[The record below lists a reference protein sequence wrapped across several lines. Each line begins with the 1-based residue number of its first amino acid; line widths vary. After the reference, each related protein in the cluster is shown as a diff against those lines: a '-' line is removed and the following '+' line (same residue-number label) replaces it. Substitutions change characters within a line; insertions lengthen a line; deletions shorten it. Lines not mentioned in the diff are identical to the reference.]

1 MADSSKGLFADLSL
15 MSLSTSSS
23 RAFGWRLS
31 SFYAALF
38 AVYGF
43 QLAYFPVWLDWRGLS
58 AAEIGMVSATPLFL
72 RLFIGPTAAFLADRS
87 GDRRRAVIVAAVC
100 GCAAVLA
107 LGQSHLLLT
116 IALFTAVFIVGCQT
130 TGPIVEAIALSG
142 VRELGVDYGRM
153 RLWGS
158 LSFIAATF
166 VGGVLVERFAAPS
179 VIWMLAA
186 STGMLVLTS
195 WLLPFQRPGGAG
207 NAAAGVGGRL
217 TLAQVAKVAGSRTFL
232 LFVFAAG
239 VVQASHA
246 LFYSFGVLHW
256 QAQGIP
262 TTTIGVLWSVGVIA
276 EVVLFA
282 IAGRYLKL
290 VGPAGLIIAGAVAAV
305 VRWGAMAL
313 EPTIALL
320 FPLQVLHAL
329 TFGATHLGAMHY
341 IHQTVPQEQAGTAQ
355 ALFAAAT
362 GGAGMGAATLMAG
375 LLYGQFGG
383 LGYLAMMGMG
393 GAGLIAAIALRTGPV
408 RR

>member
-1 MADSSKGLFADLSL
+1 
-15 MSLSTSSS
+15 MSLSTTSPRGFS
-23 RAFGWRLS
+23 RRLS
-31 SFYAALF
+31 FFYAALF
-38 AVYGF
+38 VVYGI

-58 AAEIGMVSATPLFL
+58 AAEIGMVSAAPLFL
-72 RLFIGPTAAFLADRS
+72 RLAIGPTAAFLADRS
-87 GDRRRAVIVAAVC
+87 GDRRKAVIIAASC

-107 LGQSHLLLT
+107 LSQSHLLLAV
-116 IALFTAVFIVGCQT
+116 ALFTAIFVVACQT
-130 TGPIVEAIALSG
+130 TGPMAEAIALSG

-166 VGGVLVERFAAPS
+166 AGGVLVERFAAPS

-195 WLLPFQRPGGAG
+195 WMLPSQQPAGAG
-207 NAAAGVGGRL
+207 SAAAGAGSRL
-217 TLAQVAKVAGSRTFL
+217 TLADVTKVAGSRRFL

-256 QAQGIP
+256 QTQGIS
-262 TTTIGVLWSVGVIA
+262 TATIGVLWSVGVIA
-276 EVVLFA
+276 EVILFA
-282 IAGRYLKL
+282 VAGRYLKRI
-290 VGPAGLIIAGAVAAV
+290 GPAGFIIAGAAAAV

-313 EPTIALL
+313 DPAIGPL
-320 FPLQVLHAL
+320 FALQVLHGL

-355 ALFAAAT
+355 ALFSAAT
-362 GGAGMGAATLMAG
+362 GGAAMGAAMLLAG
-375 LLYGQFGG
+375 LLYGPFGG
-383 LGYLAMMGMG
+383 LGYLAMMAMG
-393 GAGLIAAIALRTGPV
+393 GAGLIAAVALRMQPGGS
-408 RR
+408 